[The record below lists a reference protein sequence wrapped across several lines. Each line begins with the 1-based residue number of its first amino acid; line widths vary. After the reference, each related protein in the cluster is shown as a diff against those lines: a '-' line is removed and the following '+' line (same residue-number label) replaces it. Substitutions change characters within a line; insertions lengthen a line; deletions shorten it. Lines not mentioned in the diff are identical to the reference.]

1 MNFRGQDA
9 WRRHP
14 LFQNLWR
21 SPFPGLKPAIVVF
34 SAIVG
39 IEYAYKYITLGPPP
53 KKAAAH

>member
-14 LFQNLWR
+14 LFNNLWK

-34 SAIVG
+34 SALVG
-39 IEYAYKYITLGPPP
+39 VEYAYKYITLGPPP
-53 KKAAAH
+53 KKGAH